1 MSTDRSAGG
10 SNASGSLSR
19 NIVTTGAKSNSKSF
33 HTDPTKCSMAAHLN
47 FDQLEPIR
55 VDLASHQIIPISRVP
70 EVIGRTTRGKK
81 VSMAAVYRW
90 MSRASMPFLQMPGG
104 RVTSVEALQLWAERR
119 TQGASAAPTQTS
131 LGRQRAIERAAKE
144 AQSLLNPG
152 KSGRATA
159 TTTPEFP
166 DRPESKKN

>member
-1 MSTDRSAGG
+1 MKSDHESEA
-10 SNASGSLSR
+10 SLSTPGSPAAEAFKSS
-19 NIVTTGAKSNSKSF
+19 TTAP
-33 HTDPTKCSMAAHLN
+33 HLARMPCDAASVIAW
-47 FDQLEPIR
+47 DPIR

-159 TTTPEFP
+159 TTTSEFP